1 MQVRRD
7 VNTDF
12 NLVLELPDSQIK
24 EARNSYYQKVVSEI
38 FFRVTFQNILP
49 GTCYKGYDTKDNVPD
64 NII

>member
-38 FFRVTFQNILP
+38 FFRVTFQNILH